1 MFTIP
6 EVLSIGSFVLP
17 LHYILLAFLGYV
29 STYFVYLK
37 NKKLG
42 FSHEQWENV
51 LLSGI
56 VTYIM
61 VWKFSLIII
70 SPLSVFE
77 NPLLLLYGSGGFVG
91 SILGIIAGTVTLIVK
106 GRKGSYPFVLFLDL
120 LMFWVII
127 LLTAYWTL
135 IPSYG
140 SQTTLPWGVELG
152 NSTLTY
158 HPLHWYVFLMGSLLL
173 SYLSFKKIAFGS
185 GKYASLALFLFSL
198 GLLFISNFS
207 IKVGSYS
214 LLTPIQWL
222 YLCFS
227 LTGFISLI
235 TLNRAKD

>member
-1 MFTIP
+1 MFNIP
-6 EVLSIGSFVLP
+6 EILSIGPFVIP
-17 LHYILLAFLGYV
+17 LHILLLAILGYA
-29 STYFVYLK
+29 STYFVYLQ

-42 FSHEQWENV
+42 VSHEQWENL

-56 VTYIM
+56 VTYII

-77 NPLLLLYGSGGFVG
+77 NPLLLLYSSGGFIG
-91 SILGIIAGTVTLIVK
+91 NILGMIAGTMTIFVK
-106 GRKGSYPFVLFLDL
+106 GRKDNYPFILFLDL

-158 HPLHWYVFLMGSLLL
+158 HPLHGYMFIMGSLLL
-173 SYLSFKKIAFGS
+173 VYLHLKKITLGS
-185 GKYASLALFLFSL
+185 GQYASLSLFLFSL
-198 GLLFISNFS
+198 GLLFLSNFS
-207 IKVGSYS
+207 IKLGSYT
-214 LLTPIQWL
+214 LLAPIQWL
-222 YLCFS
+222 YLCLS
-227 LTGFISLI
+227 LTGFIFLI
-235 TLNRAKD
+235 YLNKDKK